1 MATKRPLVMR
11 TRHRLGYTGGMGVH
25 TELDAR
31 EDGNPVSLPAWKRT
45 ASHIAAI
52 VMAIVFVASG
62 GYKMLMP
69 LDAAERLTQVLIP
82 GNLSVAAAVALAVTE
97 LFAAIMLLL
106 PRYRRFG
113 AAIMLAMLV
122 AFCIYVG
129 VNFERLQGED
139 CGCFPWIKRAVGPVF
154 FITNFAMMALAGIA
168 GWWATRSSA
177 WLLPHSA
184 KTSMAVLALLTVL
197 SVSSAAVASSRESS
211 LEAPATIRV
220 NGELVPLADAPTFLY
235 LYDPECAH
243 CLQSAK
249 MMATWNWGST
259 RVIAVPTINP
269 DWGQYLLDDSGFK
282 AELAKDPEDVKA
294 LRSVFEFANPP
305 YGVALKRGRARI
317 TVRYAEFTPELEG
330 KLKAEGFL
338 SE

>member
-1 MATKRPLVMR
+1 LAALLMAV
-11 TRHRLGYTGGMGVH
+11 
-25 TELDAR
+25 
-31 EDGNPVSLPAWKRT
+31 
-45 ASHIAAI
+45 
-52 VMAIVFVASG
+52 VFVASG

-82 GNLSVAAAVALAVTE
+82 GNLSVAAAVTLAITE
-97 LFAAIMLLL
+97 LFAAIMLLM

-154 FITNFAMMALAGIA
+154 FISNGVMILLAGIA
-168 GWWATRSSA
+168 GWWASHSSS
-177 WLLPHSA
+177 WWSPRPVR
-184 KTSMAVLALLTVL
+184 TSVVVLGALTLL
-197 SVSSAAVASSRESS
+197 SVGSAAWASARETG
-211 LEAPATIRV
+211 LEAPATLRV
-220 NGELVPLADAPTFLY
+220 NGQVLSLADAPTFLY

-249 MMATWNWGST
+249 MMAQWKWGST
-259 RVIAVPTINP
+259 RVLAVPTINP
-269 DWGQYLLDDSGFK
+269 EWGQFLLNDSGFP
-282 AELAKDPEDVKA
+282 AQLATDPEDLKA
-294 LRSVFEFANPP
+294 LRAVFEFANPP

-317 TVRYAEFTPELEG
+317 VVRYADFVPELEG
-330 KLKAEGFL
+330 KLRAEGFL
-338 SE
+338 AE

>member
-1 MATKRPLVMR
+1 MNA
-11 TRHRLGYTGGMGVH
+11 
-25 TELDAR
+25 ELEIR
-31 EDGNPVSLPAWKRT
+31 EDALAEPLPAWKR
-45 ASHIAAI
+45 AGSHIAA
-52 VMAIVFVASG
+52 VLMALVFLASG

-97 LFAAIMLLL
+97 VFAAIMLLV

-129 VNFERLQGED
+129 INFERLQGED

-154 FITNFAMMALAGIA
+154 FISNFVMIALAALAGL
-168 GWWATRSSA
+168 WASHRSP
-177 WLLPHSA
+177 WLFPSPPR
-184 KTSMAVLALLTVL
+184 TSIMVFALLAVL
-197 SVSSAAVASSRESS
+197 SVGSATWASVRESG
-211 LEAPATIRV
+211 LEAPATLRV
-220 NGELVPLADAPTFLY
+220 NGEVVQLADAPTFLF

-249 MMATWNWGST
+249 MMATWNWGAT

-269 DWGQYLLDDSGFK
+269 DWGQILLDDSGFK

-294 LRSVFEFANPP
+294 LRRIFEFANPP

-330 KLKAEGFL
+330 KLRAEGFL
-338 SE
+338 AE

>member
-1 MATKRPLVMR
+1 MAVNA
-11 TRHRLGYTGGMGVH
+11 
-25 TELDAR
+25 ELDVR
-31 EDGNPVSLPAWKRT
+31 EDALAEPLPAWKRT
-45 ASHIAAI
+45 GSHIAA
-52 VMAIVFVASG
+52 VLLAVVFLASG

-82 GNLSVAAAVALAVTE
+82 GNLSVAAAVVLAVTE
-97 LFAAIMLLL
+97 VFAAVMLLI

-129 VNFERLQGED
+129 VNFDRLQGED
-139 CGCFPWIKRAVGPVF
+139 CGCFPLVKRAVGPVF
-154 FITNFAMMALAGIA
+154 FITNFVMIALAVLA
-168 GWWATRSSA
+168 GLWASRASR
-177 WLLPHSA
+177 WLLPQPLR
-184 KTSMAVLALLTVL
+184 TSIAVFALLSVL
-197 SVSSAAVASSRESS
+197 SVGSATWASARESG
-211 LEAPATIRV
+211 LEAPATLRV
-220 NGELVPLADAPTFLY
+220 NGEVMQLAEAPTFLY

-249 MMATWNWGST
+249 MMATWNWGTT
-259 RVIAVPTINP
+259 RVIAVPTVNP
-269 DWGQYLLDDSGFK
+269 DWGQILLDDSGFK

-294 LRSVFEFANPP
+294 LRGIFEFANPP

-330 KLKAEGFL
+330 KLRAEGFL
-338 SE
+338 AH